1 MINKFLL
8 FLLILTPLFPTDISA
23 ADVTLN
29 QDNIEFGSVKRG
41 TVVKKSLQLK
51 NNLDKELAITL
62 IEFTVPGLIV
72 KSKKSIPTKSS
83 GEVTIELDTS
93 PFNGEVKGMLKLH
106 TNNKNDPEI
115 LIEIMGKVESRFTFE
130 PREAIFLSAF
140 RWETDKK
147 EGSII
152 LKNKDGKPFEIKKVR
167 GDSDLFTAGF
177 SKDEKENSYK
187 ISAKINPES
196 EAGMTQNSLLIETE
210 DEKIRIPVYTFLK
223 EKVYANP
230 PGINY
235 GIIDKNQILAKKELL
250 NFLNQSVFV
259 YKHGGG
265 DFKIEFESVP
275 EYLNIKRTPEE
286 GSASVINIPNQ
297 GKTDVFEIIVTPN
310 IDKIKI
316 GKFND
321 SIKLKTND
329 KDFPEIEFPVFGE
342 VI

>member
-8 FLLILTPLFPTDISA
+8 LLLFLSPLLLTDISA
-23 ADVTLN
+23 ADVTLSQN
-29 QDNIEFGSVKRG
+29 KIEFGSVNRG
-41 TVVKKSLQLK
+41 TLVKKSLQLK
-51 NNLDKELAITL
+51 NNADKELAVTL
-62 IEFTVPGLIV
+62 IEFTIPGLIV
-72 KSKKSIPTKSS
+72 KSKKSIHAKST

-93 PFNGEVKGMLKLH
+93 TFNGEVNGLTKLH
-106 TNNKNDPEI
+106 TNNKSNPEI
-115 LIEIMGKVESRFTFE
+115 LIGISGKVESRFTFD

-147 EGSII
+147 VGSII
-152 LKNKDGKPFEIKKVR
+152 LKSRDGKPFEIKQVK
-167 GDSDLFTAGF
+167 GDSDLFTAQF
-177 SKDEKENSYK
+177 SKDEKENTYK

-235 GIIDKNQILAKKELL
+235 GVIDKKEILAKKELL
-250 NFLNQSVFV
+250 NFLNQSVFI
-259 YKHGGG
+259 YKHKGE

-275 EYLNIKRTPEE
+275 EYLSIKRTPEQ

-297 GKTDVFEIIVTPN
+297 GKTAVFEIIVTPN

-329 KDFPEIEFPVFGE
+329 KDFPSIEFPVFGE